1 MLVNL
6 KTLLDDARTNH
17 YAVAGFTTPTI
28 DTCEAVLQAA
38 EDMNA
43 PVIIGQ
49 AQLYDEYGPVEK
61 FGPVMAH
68 MAEQAKVPVCLHLD
82 HGTSIDYIMKA
93 IKAGYTSVMADFSNL
108 DFEENAK
115 IVKMCVTFC
124 HSVGISVEGLVG
136 RMPNVEMVEQAGG
149 NLDLKEFFTKPEEIG
164 RFIELTGADALTVSF
179 GTVHG
184 MTVAKPVLD
193 FEHLTKLHQASEC
206 ALVMHGS
213 SGVEPSEL
221 QKAITY
227 GLSKVNVYTKV
238 STSAQNAIRNS
249 IRPDRPLYYHEIEEI
264 AKRAMTESA
273 KETISLL
280 SNGYKFSD

>member
-6 KTLLDDARTNH
+6 KTLLDEARNNH

-28 DTCEAVLQAA
+28 DTCEAVLRAA
-38 EDMNA
+38 EEMNA

-49 AQLYDEYGPVEK
+49 AQLYDEYGAIEK
-61 FGPVMAH
+61 TGPIMAR
-68 MAEQAKVPVCLHLD
+68 MAEAAKIPVCLHLD

-93 IKAGYTSVMADFSNL
+93 VKAGYTSVMADFSDL
-108 DFEENAK
+108 SFQENAS

-136 RMPNVEMVEQAGG
+136 RMPNVAMVEQSGDS
-149 NLDLKEFFTKPEEIG
+149 LDLKEFFTRPEEIG

-179 GTVHG
+179 GTIHG

-193 FEHLTKLHQASEC
+193 FEQLLRLRQASDC
-206 ALVMHGS
+206 HLVMHGS
-213 SGVEPSEL
+213 SGVEPGEL
-221 QKAITY
+221 RKAITY

-238 STSAQNAIRNS
+238 STSAQKAIMDA
-249 IRPDRPLYYHEIEEI
+249 ICPDRPLYYHEIEQI
-264 AKRAMTESA
+264 AKEAMAASV

-280 SNGYKFSD
+280 SNGYHY

>member
-6 KTLLDDARTNH
+6 KTLLEDARINH

-43 PVIIGQ
+43 PVVIGQ
-49 AQLYDEYGPVEK
+49 AQLYEEFGPIEK

-93 IKAGYTSVMADFSNL
+93 IKAGYTSVMADFSHL
-108 DFEENAK
+108 DFEENAR

-136 RMPNVEMVEQAGG
+136 KMPNVAMVDRQ
-149 NLDLKEFFTKPEEIG
+149 EE
-164 RFIELTGADALTVSF
+164 TWT
-179 GTVHG
+179 
-184 MTVAKPVLD
+184 
-193 FEHLTKLHQASEC
+193 
-206 ALVMHGS
+206 
-213 SGVEPSEL
+213 
-221 QKAITY
+221 
-227 GLSKVNVYTKV
+227 
-238 STSAQNAIRNS
+238 
-249 IRPDRPLYYHEIEEI
+249 
-264 AKRAMTESA
+264 
-273 KETISLL
+273 
-280 SNGYKFSD
+280 

>member
-6 KTLLDDARTNH
+6 KTLLEDARINH

-43 PVIIGQ
+43 PVVIGQ
-49 AQLYDEYGPVEK
+49 AQLYEEFGPIEK

-93 IKAGYTSVMADFSNL
+93 MKAGYTSVMADFSHL
-108 DFEENAK
+108 DFEENAR

-136 RMPNVEMVEQAGG
+136 KMPNVAMVEQAGG
-149 NLDLKEFFTKPEEIG
+149 DLDLKEFFTKPEEIG

-193 FEHLTKLHQASEC
+193 FVHLTKLHQAAGC

-213 SGVEPSEL
+213 SGVEPSQL

-227 GLSKVNVYTKV
+227 GLTKVNVYTKFRW
-238 STSAQNAIRNS
+238 SR
-249 IRPDRPLYYHEIEEI
+249 R
-264 AKRAMTESA
+264 
-273 KETISLL
+273 
-280 SNGYKFSD
+280 